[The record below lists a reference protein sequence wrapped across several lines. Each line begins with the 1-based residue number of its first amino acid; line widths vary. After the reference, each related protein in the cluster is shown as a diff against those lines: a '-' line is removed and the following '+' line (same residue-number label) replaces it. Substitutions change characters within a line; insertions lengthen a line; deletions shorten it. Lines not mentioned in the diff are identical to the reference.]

1 MDKGHRRVMIHEM
14 YKIFEKLNFNITF
27 REFLKV
33 YVNNYFEIQ
42 KAFDFDNLSNTSEF
56 ENFLNTQN
64 EFLVKFRKIENDK
77 LIPESKRRL
86 NILYIITH
94 L

>member
-1 MDKGHRRVMIHEM
+1 MIHEM
-14 YKIFEKLNFNITF
+14 HELYKNSGIELTFN
-27 REFLKV
+27 EFLDLYINDSEIGKV
-33 YVNNYFEIQ
+33 
-42 KAFDFDNLSNTSEF
+42 FDFDNLSNVSEF
-56 ENFLNTQN
+56 EDFLKTQN
-64 EFLVKFRKIENDK
+64 SVLVRFLKYNNDN

>member
-1 MDKGHRRVMIHEM
+1 MIHEM
-14 YKIFEKLNFNITF
+14 NDLFKKLNFNITF

-33 YVNNYFEIQ
+33 YTDNYFEIQ

-56 ENFLNTQN
+56 EDFLKIQN
-64 EFLVKFRKIENDK
+64 PVLVKFLKYNNDN
-77 LIPESKRRL
+77 LIPECKRRL
-86 NILYIITH
+86 NILYICTH

>member
-33 YVNNYFEIQ
+33 YIDNYFEIQ

-56 ENFLNTQN
+56 EDFLKIQN
-64 EFLVKFRKIENDK
+64 PVLVKFLKYNNDN
-77 LIPESKRRL
+77 LIPDNSDDSVPS
-86 NILYIITH
+86 
-94 L
+94 